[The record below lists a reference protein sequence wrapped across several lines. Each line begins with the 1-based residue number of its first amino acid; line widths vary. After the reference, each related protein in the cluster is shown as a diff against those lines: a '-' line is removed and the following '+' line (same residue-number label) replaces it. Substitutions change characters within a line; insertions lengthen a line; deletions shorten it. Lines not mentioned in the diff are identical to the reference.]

1 MRHDARLWQ
10 VAVLSGV
17 LIVGIFG
24 LGFPLSWAVV
34 VSTLA
39 GSLLTEH
46 GLSRLVRTRSARP
59 LSALISGLSVL
70 LLFRSSLVW
79 TYPLVACTAVASKY
93 AVHCRGQHV
102 FNPTNCGILLGT
114 LFVPGWISPGQW
126 GHAGWLPLALGG
138 FGILVLCR
146 AGRLDSAAAFLG
158 TALVLDW
165 LHITYYGYPL
175 AVVSHHFQNGALWL
189 FALYMLPDPK
199 TTPARR
205 WARFVHAAAVA
216 LLAFVLA
223 EWWYWTD
230 TFLWSLFFLAPLVP
244 VLNRLAERRAAGAS
258 VYVKEDVYM
267 HHVRITGLLL
277 CGLVLSPSLAHAFCG
292 FYVSGA
298 DAKLYN
304 SASQVVIVHDEDHT
318 VLTMVN
324 NYRGEPEEFALV
336 IPVPVILEREMVR
349 VIDPK
354 AVEHLDAYSAP
365 RLVEYHDPDPCL
377 YAEGLPSRA
386 GRLAGGT
393 IRMQSARAA
402 KATTLGVTVEAEYA
416 VGEYDIVILSAEQ
429 SDGLE
434 TWLRQNDY
442 TIPLGA
448 ASVLAPYI
456 RSGMKFFV
464 AKVNLTEHT
473 RSGFTSLRPLQFA
486 FTSPRFMLPIR
497 LGMLNADGPQDLLI
511 YFLTRRHRVEVTNYR
526 NPRIPS
532 DKEIPVYVKQEFK
545 RFYTDLFQTATDTEN
560 QRAVFTEYA
569 WNMGWCDPCATN
581 PLSVQELESL
591 GVWWLTPDPAAPGFA
606 PGGGLPVF
614 VTRLHARYD
623 GQHFPEDLKFKL
635 TGDDTNFQGRYV
647 LRHAWKGEASCPA
660 GEEYRRQLAQ
670 RHRAEARTLA
680 SLTGWD
686 LNEIHDRM
694 ALKESDREE
703 TWSERIKV
711 LFGQ

>member
-24 LGFPLSWAVV
+24 LGFPLSWAVIV
-34 VSTLA
+34 CTLA
-39 GSLLTEH
+39 SGLLTEH

-79 TYPLVACTAVASKY
+79 TYPLVACIAVASKY
-93 AVHCRGQHV
+93 VVRYRGQHV
-102 FNPTNCGILLGT
+102 FNPTTCAVLLGT
-114 LFVPGWISPGQW
+114 VFAPGWLSSGQW

-146 AGRLDSAAAFLG
+146 AGRLDSAVAFLS

-165 LHITYYGYPL
+165 LRISYYGYPL
-175 AVVSHHFQNGALWL
+175 AVLSHHFQNGALWL

-205 WARFVHAAAVA
+205 RARAVHAGAVA

-230 TFLWSLFFLAPLVP
+230 TFLWALLFLAPLVP
-244 VLNRLAERRAAGAS
+244 ISNRLADRRAASAS
-258 VYVKEDVYM
+258 VSAKEGM
-267 HHVRITGLLL
+267 SMQHVRIAGGLL
-277 CGLVLSPSLAHAFCG
+277 CGLLLSPSLAHAFCG

-304 SASQVVIVHDEDHT
+304 SASQVVIVRDDDKT

-336 IPVPVILEREMVR
+336 VPVPVLLEREMVR

-354 AVEHLDAYSAP
+354 VVEHLDAYSAP

-377 YAEGLPSRA
+377 YAGGVAESF
-386 GRLAGGT
+386 GRLAGGE
-393 IRMQSARAA
+393 IRMQSVRAA
-402 KATTLGVTVEAEYA
+402 KALGVTVEAEYS

-448 ASVLAPYI
+448 ASALTPYI

-464 AKVNLTEHT
+464 AKVNLTEHA

-486 FTSPRFMLPIR
+486 FESPRFMLPIR

-511 YFLTRRHRVEVTNYR
+511 YFLTEHYRVEVTNYR
-526 NPRIPS
+526 NPKIPT
-532 DKEIPVYVKQEFK
+532 DKELPVYVKQEFG
-545 RFYTDLFQTATDTEN
+545 RFYTDLFQTVTATEN

-569 WNMGWCDPCATN
+569 WNMGWCDPCAAN

-591 GVWWLTPDPAAPGFA
+591 GVWWLRPDPAAPGSA
-606 PGGGLPVF
+606 SGGGLPVF
-614 VTRLHARYD
+614 VTRLHARYE

-635 TGDDTNFQGRYV
+635 TSDATNFQGRYV

-686 LNEIHDRM
+686 LDEIHDRM